1 MPKNAYYS
9 AAQHGEFEVFELG
22 NFELEQGATLANATL
37 AYKTFGEL
45 NEKGDNAIL
54 FPVMFSGT
62 HAAMA
67 PYVGEGLALDP
78 NKYFIIIPNQFGGG
92 LSTSPHNYEGP
103 HGAADFPELTIG
115 DDVRAQHKLL
125 TEHLGVSRLQLVTGW
140 SMGAQQTYEWAVRF
154 ADMVARAAPI
164 AGTAKTTPHCALYVD
179 VFSSALRSDPGWAKG
194 AYANS
199 SEVEQGLKRMAWVF
213 AMMGASQEL
222 FNSDALADF
231 GFSSVEDFLVRFW
244 EAWFLPMDPNNLLSM
259 ARKWQTGDVGQ
270 HSGSDLQSAL
280 ASITA
285 KVHVIVFER
294 DMFIAQADCL
304 NEQQMINGS
313 ELITIPSLWGHFSML
328 GVASED
334 FHAINKSLA
343 NLLEIPA

>member
-1 MPKNAYYS
+1 MSENPYYT
-9 AAQHGEFEVFELG
+9 AAQHGDFDVFELG
-22 NFELEQGATLANATL
+22 DFALEQGPTLTNATL

-62 HAAMA
+62 HAAMT

-78 NKYFIIIPNQFGGG
+78 NEYFIVIPNQFGGG
-92 LSTSPHNYEGP
+92 LSTSPHNTEGP
-103 HGAADFPELTIG
+103 HGAAAFPELTIG
-115 DDVRAQHKLL
+115 DDVHAQHKLL
-125 TEHLGVSRLQLVTGW
+125 TEHLGVNRLQLVTGW
-140 SMGAQQTYEWAVRF
+140 SMGAQQTYEWAVRYT
-154 ADMVARAAPI
+154 DMVARAAPI

-179 VFSSALRSDPGWAKG
+179 VFCSALSSDPAWANG
-194 AYANS
+194 NYSNS
-199 SEVEQGLKRMAWVF
+199 SEIEQGLKRMARVF

-222 FNSDALADF
+222 YNSDALADF
-231 GFSSVEDFLVRFW
+231 GFSSVEDFLVGFW

-270 HSGSDLQSAL
+270 HTGGVLQSAL
-280 ASITA
+280 TSITA
-285 KVHVIVFER
+285 KVHVIAFER

-304 NEQQMINGS
+304 NEQQMISGS
-313 ELITIPSLWGHFSML
+313 KLITIPSLWGHFSML

-334 FHAINKSLA
+334 FQAINKSLA